1 MTIINLIPPDL
12 LARREAR
19 QRLRYWM
26 IRLASTAGGLALLY
40 LALAGVAADRL
51 TEVDRLTGR
60 YDVLSGRLQS
70 AENLIQER
78 NRLAERRAVI
88 ELIHDDHAAD
98 ELLEALGDAFPP
110 ETFLTYFSLQRC
122 VPDAPNEERPA
133 PASGDEELGVSQLT
147 LRGLAP
153 SHPEVGEVLHRLAG
167 LPTFLNVMLVSVTDP
182 VDPARPAGVEFE
194 ILCQLAEERP
204 HD

>member
-133 PASGDEELGVSQLT
+133 PASGDE
-147 LRGLAP
+147 
-153 SHPEVGEVLHRLAG
+153 VLHRLAG